1 MESGTNWVAI
11 GVYSGLFAAGLI
23 YHLVVDWLSSR
34 GYTEGYTW
42 LIVAIGVVLSVV
54 TTGFLVGWHNVLL
67 ILLAFV
73 ATGCWMAFGDIKR
86 HVAARETSKREL
98 RKIMSGNETEGF
110 EDDRETTLAQ

>member
-11 GVYSGLFAAGLI
+11 GVYSGLFTVGLI

-42 LIVAIGVVLSVV
+42 LIVAVGVVLSVV
-54 TTGFLVGWHNVLL
+54 PTGFLIGWQDVLV

-73 ATGCWMAFGDIKR
+73 ATGCWMAFGDIR
-86 HVAARETSKREL
+86 RSVLARETAKREL
-98 RKIMSGNETEGF
+98 RRILSENDEGF
-110 EDDRETTLAQ
+110 THDEETTLAQ